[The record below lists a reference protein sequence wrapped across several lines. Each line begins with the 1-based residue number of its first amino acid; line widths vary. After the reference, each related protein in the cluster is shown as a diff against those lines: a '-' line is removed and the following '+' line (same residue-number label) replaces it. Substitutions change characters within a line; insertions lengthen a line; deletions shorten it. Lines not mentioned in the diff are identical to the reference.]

1 MEATSLDL
9 RFILVLVLLLNPTFA
24 GARVDP
30 HRAQVVHTTQEDC
43 IIDIGW
49 VVFCTKRFC
58 KFSCWGEGLI
68 KKGKVRDY
76 WCSDFHGCNCLIC
89 RGI

>member
-24 GARVDP
+24 
-30 HRAQVVHTTQEDC
+30 EDC

-49 VVFCTKRFC
+49 VVFCTKRLC

-89 RGI
+89 RGS